1 MSHPDKLGAAYQRRV
16 DDAAGTDVRR
26 KNLDWALLVVTFAL
40 VCTLGWIYLLLW
52 GAVRVFQVI
61 IS

>member
-1 MSHPDKLGAAYQRRV
+1 MSHLDKLGAAYQRRV
-16 DDAAGTDVRR
+16 DAAAGPDVRSSF
-26 KNLDWALLVVTFAL
+26 DWAVLVVAFAL

-61 IS
+61 LS